1 MPYISPYSDFSHL
14 RSGSTEKEKHACG
27 VVHEILSLTLEKR
40 TLVDHLTHF
49 REEFRFSQSLRGM
62 IIRHPDMFYVS
73 FKGDRDSI
81 FLREAYR
88 DSQLVEKNKLVL
100 LKEKMRALV
109 AVPRFP
115 RRGTARISE
124 EVEGANGAAQLLNEG
139 SETEDDEDEGL
150 SDMEDLISE
159 LSGGKSDTDYQWGD
173 GWFGEN
179 DDSPPDF
186 GDDDSSPQ
194 EVKVTM
200 KNADGSA
207 NGRAPIPVFPD
218 GRPRERW

>member
-1 MPYISPYSDFSHL
+1 M
-14 RSGSTEKEKHACG
+14 
-27 VVHEILSLTLEKR
+27 VHEILSLTVEKR

-73 FKGDRDSI
+73 FKGDRDSV
-81 FLREAYR
+81 FLREAYK
-88 DSQLVEKNKLVL
+88 DSQLVEKNQLVL

-115 RRGTARISE
+115 RRGAARIGE
-124 EVEGANGAAQLLNEG
+124 EGEGVNGSLQLSDEE
-139 SETEDDEDEGL
+139 SDEEYDEDEGL

-159 LSGGKSDTDYQWGD
+159 LSGGKSDADYQWGD

-179 DDSPPDF
+179 DDAPPDF
-186 GDDDSSPQ
+186 GDDDTSPQ
-194 EVKVTM
+194 EVKVAL

-207 NGRAPIPVFPD
+207 NGVAPVPVFPD